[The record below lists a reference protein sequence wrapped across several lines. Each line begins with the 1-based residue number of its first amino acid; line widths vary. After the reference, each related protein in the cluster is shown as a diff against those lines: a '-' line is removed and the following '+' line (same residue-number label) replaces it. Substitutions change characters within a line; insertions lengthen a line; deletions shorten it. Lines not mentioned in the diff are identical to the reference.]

1 MKAPGN
7 LETYNSTEHI
17 ETTIMDQLIRSSE
30 LGAETGLSP
39 AQRTAGARQLGRAAA
54 VVGIAAVVIVL
65 WAFVS
70 AHNAAAKLKE
80 VTEDQAVINV
90 ATTRPQSQAGVGE
103 LILPGN
109 IQANYEAPIY
119 ARTSGY
125 LKRWLVDIGTPVKAG
140 QLLAQIESPEVDQ
153 QLRQAQADLATAEAN
168 QKIADLTAQRWRDLR
183 ATDSVSKQEA
193 DEKIA
198 SAASGDAQKQAAH
211 ANVQRL
217 RELSGFEK
225 IVAPFDG
232 VVTARNT
239 DIGQLIAAGENTG
252 PALFRVADMHR
263 LRLYVTVPQTYAA
276 SMKPGLQAELHFPDR
291 PGKTYTA
298 TLDSTSSAIDT
309 STRTLLAQ
317 LVIDNKNGELLP
329 GAYTEVH
336 FKLPAGAAGESYKL
350 PANVLLFR
358 SDGLHVGVVG
368 PNGKVVLK
376 PVAVGRDYGS
386 DIEIIHGLDPDDAVI
401 LSPPD
406 SLADGV
412 AVRVATPKA
421 EKVAKS

>member
-1 MKAPGN
+1 MDQVTRSN
-7 LETYNSTEHI
+7 ELETDNAT
-17 ETTIMDQLIRSSE
+17 R
-30 LGAETGLSP
+30 TGKS
-39 AQRTAGARQLGRAAA
+39 GARQLARVALL
-54 VVGIAAVVIVL
+54 VGIAAVVVL
-65 WAFVS
+65 VWETVS
-70 AHNAAAKLKE
+70 AHYAAAKLKD
-80 VTEDQAVINV
+80 VTEAEAVINV
-90 ATTRPQSQAGVGE
+90 ATTRPLAQAALGE

-109 IQANYEAPIY
+109 VQANYEAPIY

-125 LKRWLVDIGTPVKAG
+125 LKRWLVDIGTKVKAG
-140 QLLAQIESPEVDQ
+140 QLLGEIESPEVDQ

-168 QKIADLTAQRWRDLR
+168 QKIAALTAQRWRDLR
-183 ATDSVSKQEA
+183 STDSVSKQEA

-198 SAASGDAQKQAAH
+198 SAASGDAQMQAAR

-252 PALFRVADMHR
+252 PALFRVADTHR

-276 SMKPGLQAELHFPDR
+276 AMNPGITAELVFPDR
-291 PGKTYTA
+291 PGKSYTA
-298 TLDSTSSAIDT
+298 TLDSTSNAIDT
-309 STRTLLAQ
+309 ATRTLLAQ

-329 GAYTEVH
+329 GAYAEVH
-336 FKLPAGAAGESYKL
+336 FKLPPETVGQSFKL

-358 SDGLHVGVVG
+358 SDGLHVGTVDA
-368 PNGKVVLK
+368 NNHVVLK
-376 PVAVGRDYGS
+376 EVQIGRDYGS
-386 DIEIIHGLDPDDAVI
+386 DIEIVHGLSAEDNVI

-406 SLADGV
+406 SLANGV
-412 AVRVATPKA
+412 AVRVSAAKP

>member
-1 MKAPGN
+1 M
-7 LETYNSTEHI
+7 
-17 ETTIMDQLIRSSE
+17 MDQPRKSNELAAESSR
-30 LGAETGLSP
+30 APSDTK
-39 AQRTAGARQLGRAAA
+39 RGARQLGRTAAALGVAALAVIVWSGLSAHHASAKLRESTQAAA
-54 VVGIAAVVIVL
+54 V
-65 WAFVS
+65 
-70 AHNAAAKLKE
+70 
-80 VTEDQAVINV
+80 TTV
-90 ATTRPQSQAGVGE
+90 ATTQPAAQSQLGE

-109 IQANYEAPIY
+109 VQANYEAPIY

-140 QLLAQIESPEVDQ
+140 QLLAEIESPEVDQ

-168 QKIADLTAQRWRDLR
+168 QKIADLTAERWRNLR
-183 ATDSVSKQEA
+183 ASDSVSKQEA
-193 DEKIA
+193 DEKI
-198 SAASGDAQKQAAH
+198 SLAASGDAQMQAAR

-217 RELSGFEK
+217 LELSGFEK
-225 IVAPFDG
+225 VIAPFEG

-239 DIGQLIAAGENTG
+239 DIGRLIAAGENTG

-276 SMKPGLQAELHFPDR
+276 VMKAGLKADLLFPDR
-291 PGKTYTA
+291 PGKTYVA
-298 TLDSTSSAIDT
+298 TLDSTSSAIDA

-329 GAYTEVH
+329 GAYVEVH
-336 FKLPAGAAGESYKL
+336 FKLPPGAGAVSYKL

-358 SDGLHVGVVG
+358 SDGLHVGTVDA
-368 PNGKVVLK
+368 NNRVVLK
-376 PVAVGRDYGS
+376 PVEVGRDYGS
-386 DIEIIHGLDPDDAVI
+386 DVEIVRGLGANDHVI

-412 AVRVATPKA
+412 AVRVAPPAKPA
-421 EKVAKS
+421 RVAKS

>member
-1 MKAPGN
+1 
-7 LETYNSTEHI
+7 
-17 ETTIMDQLIRSSE
+17 MDQLTGSSE
-30 LGAETGLSP
+30 LGTSGAFASGS
-39 AQRTAGARQLGRAAA
+39 RKSGARQLFRVALFVGVAAVIVVAWAGVSGHHAAA
-54 VVGIAAVVIVL
+54 Q
-65 WAFVS
+65 
-70 AHNAAAKLKE
+70 LKD
-80 VTEDQAVINV
+80 VTEAEAVINV
-90 ATTRPQSQAGVGE
+90 ATTRPTAQPGLGDLV
-103 LILPGN
+103 LPGN
-109 IQANYEAPIY
+109 VQANYEAPIY

-140 QLLAQIESPEVDQ
+140 QLLGEIESPEVDQ
-153 QLRQAQADLATAEAN
+153 QLRQAEADLATAEAN
-168 QKIADLTAQRWRDLR
+168 QKIAALTAQRWKDLR
-183 ATDSVSKQEA
+183 TSDSVSKQEA

-198 SAASGDAQKQAAH
+198 AASSGDAQMQAAR

-252 PALFRVADMHR
+252 PALFRVADTHR

-276 SMKPGLQAELHFPDR
+276 TMKPGVTAELSFPDR
-291 PGKTYTA
+291 PGKSYTA
-298 TLDSTSSAIDT
+298 TLNSTSSAIDQ

-329 GAYTEVH
+329 GAYAEVH
-336 FKLPAGAAGESYKL
+336 FKLPADAAGQSFKL

-358 SDGLHVGVVG
+358 GDGLHVGTVDA
-368 PNGKVVLK
+368 NNHVVLK
-376 PVAVGRDYGS
+376 PVEIGRDYGS
-386 DIEIIHGLDPDDAVI
+386 DVEIVHGLTSDDNVI

-406 SLADGV
+406 SLKDGV
-412 AVRVATPKA
+412 AVRVATPAAPKTERMA
-421 EKVAKS
+421 QS

>member
-1 MKAPGN
+1 
-7 LETYNSTEHI
+7 
-17 ETTIMDQLIRSSE
+17 MDQLMRSNE
-30 LGAETGLSP
+30 LGAEGALAP
-39 AQRTAGARQLGRAAA
+39 AGTKRSARGLGRAALF
-54 VVGIAAVVIVL
+54 VGAAALIVL
-65 WAFVS
+65 LWAGGS
-70 AHNAAAKLKE
+70 AHFASAKLKE
-80 VTEDQAVINV
+80 VTEQQAVVTV
-90 ATTRPQSQAGVGE
+90 ATTKPSAQSGLSE

-140 QLLAQIESPEVDQ
+140 QLLAEIESPEVDQ
-153 QLRQAQADLATAEAN
+153 QLRQAEADLSTAEAN

-183 ATDSVSKQEA
+183 STDSVSKQEA

-198 SAASGDAQKQAAH
+198 SAASGDAQMQAAH

-217 RELSGFEK
+217 KELSGFEK

-263 LRLYVTVPQTYAA
+263 LRTYVTVPQTYAA
-276 SMKPGLQAELHFPDR
+276 SMKPGIKADLKFPDR
-291 PGKTYTA
+291 PGKTYIA
-298 TLDSTSSAIDT
+298 TLDSTSSAIDQT
-309 STRTLLAQ
+309 TRTLLAQ

-329 GAYTEVH
+329 GAYAEGGLN
-336 FKLPAGAAGESYKL
+336 LPPGAAGPIFKL

-358 SDGLHVGVVG
+358 SDGLHVGTVHA
-368 PNGKVVLK
+368 NNHVVLK
-376 PVAVGRDYGS
+376 TVEVGRDFGS
-386 DIEIIHGLDPDDAVI
+386 DVEIIPGLNADDNVI

-406 SLADGV
+406 SLTEGM
-412 AVRVATPKA
+412 AVRLATPAKA
-421 EKVAKS
+421 ERVAKS